1 MNLNINFQP
10 SVFSKVSHEIRTP
23 LTGILGMTHFLAQT
37 PLSAQQ
43 TEYLNN
49 IIESAQRLLI
59 AEKKI
64 CDLFRNYSQGEN
76 V

>member
-1 MNLNINFQP
+1 MDNKLIFQS

-37 PLSAQQ
+37 PLNAQQ
-43 TEYLNN
+43 REYLNN

-64 CDLFRNYSQGEN
+64 CALFKNPIQGEN